1 MPLTDQDWTLVRC
14 LVVDHLVATA
24 NPYAVLQDY
33 FPDHVDLWPVTQV
46 ASENADTVVSAAK
59 SASLADPSPLSI
71 QLLEVLS
78 KLDTI
83 KVLPDIDKVTA
94 YLQRLRAEKAALVQ
108 DDPFSACILPGS
120 GEVFIDR
127 VPLRA
132 SVRLLVDPPDG
143 IPEPLVLRVSGER
156 STGKSYT
163 FSLLQHLSDRCGI
176 QPAKVIVGKT
186 STAGDVLRDFAV
198 RVAAPGARPDPVDDP
213 AKRLRYWAL
222 WLVEQARRSSP
233 TRPWWFVIDQCND
246 LEPTSEVVELI
257 AQLAIAIAEV
267 TPHPAERRPRLVLL
281 GYGDDFADLPVPRK
295 QVHPDQVRRASEA
308 DVRTFFAQYFREA
321 AKRSQGSE
329 TVDETALGQHVAIAA
344 EQVLRE
350 AAEAEQAGRSYML
363 ALARAAEGAVDVF
376 AA

>member
-1 MPLTDQDWTLVRC
+1 MPLTEQEWTLVRC

-33 FPDHVDLWPVTQV
+33 FPDHVGVWPVTQV
-46 ASENADTVVSAAK
+46 SGQNADTVVNEAK

-83 KVLPDIDKVTA
+83 KVLPDIAKVTA

-108 DDPFSACILPGS
+108 DDPFSACILSGS

-132 SVRLLVDPPDG
+132 AVRLLVDPPAG
-143 IPEPLVLRVSGER
+143 IPEPLVLRVSGE
-156 STGKSYT
+156 SSAGKSYT

-186 STAGDVLRDFAV
+186 STAEDVLRDFAV
-198 RVAAPGARPDPVDDP
+198 RVAAPGARPDPVEDP
-213 AKRLRYWAL
+213 TKRLRYWAL
-222 WLVEQARRSSP
+222 WLVEQAKRTSP

-246 LEPTSEVVELI
+246 LDPTSEVVELI
-257 AQLAIAIAEV
+257 AQLAKAVKEA
-267 TPHPAERRPRLVLL
+267 TLRPPERRPRLVLL
-281 GYGDDFADLPVPRK
+281 GYGDDLADLPLPRK
-295 QVHPDQVRRASEA
+295 QVHPDQVRRASET
-308 DVRTFFAQYFREA
+308 DVRTFFTQYFREA

-350 AAEAEQAGRSYML
+350 AAEAERAGRSYML
-363 ALARAAEGAVDVF
+363 ALSRAAEGAVDVF